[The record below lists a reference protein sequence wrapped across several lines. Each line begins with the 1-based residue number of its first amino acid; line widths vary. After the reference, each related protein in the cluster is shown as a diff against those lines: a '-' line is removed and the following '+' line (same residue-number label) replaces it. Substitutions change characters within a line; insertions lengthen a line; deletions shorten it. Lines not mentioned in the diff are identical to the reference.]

1 MNFCAAQEER
11 RRVQCRE
18 RMFQSGNRHHF
29 CTTKR
34 RGLGCRLRV
43 NGEVVSD
50 PQELLAI
57 WVEHLVRLHNQGWVQ
72 SRSCRNWSTRWQI
85 SYQSYKN
92 EEMLL
97 DTPFCAAPA
106 AVRKFKSG
114 KAAGPD
120 GLLAE
125 HLKWGGESV
134 LLLLQGVLNFI
145 VESEAV
151 PSVLKTG
158 ILVPVYKSGG
168 KDPLKVDSF
177 QGVTLTSTLAK
188 VLEFLI
194 VDRVQLFLLEAGLP
208 HVNQSAYQRG
218 MSCAEA
224 IFATQETIAQY
235 MCGGNN
241 VYMCL
246 YDLEKAFIQSSTLS
260 FCTGCMALGL
270 MGSCGGC

>member
-1 MNFCAAQEER
+1 MGTEPE
-11 RRVQCRE
+11 
-18 RMFQSGNRHHF
+18 
-29 CTTKR
+29 
-34 RGLGCRLRV
+34 L
-43 NGEVVSD
+43 
-50 PQELLAI
+50 QEL
-57 WVEHLVRLHNQGWVQ
+57 EHKVADLL
-72 SRSCRNWSTRWQI
+72 SE
-85 SYQSYKN
+85 SYKN

-97 DTPFCAAPA
+97 DTPFCAEEVPA
-106 AVRKFKSG
+106 AVRKLKSG

-125 HLKWGGESV
+125 HLKWGGECV
-134 LLLLQGVLNFI
+134 LLWLQGVLNFI

-235 MCGGNN
+235 MRGGNN